1 MEAMRLKLTKII
13 ILNCLKTALY
23 GCNIS
28 SLLELYMLYTF
39 FSYVSCICNMPNN
52 LNRYICV
59 VIDNT
64 Q

>member
-1 MEAMRLKLTKII
+1 MEGVRLKLTKII
-13 ILNCLKTALY
+13 ILKYLKTAPY

-28 SLLELYMLYTF
+28 SLLF
-39 FSYVSCICNMPNN
+39 FSSVSCIRNMPNN

-64 Q
+64 QQYLVTT